1 VFFVLS
7 KILDLLFSPLTWG
20 IGVLVYL
27 AVRERKTRRA
37 AFWSA
42 IGGAVVL
49 YAFSTEP
56 VANALVRSLENQSKT
71 TLRPDVTYD
80 AVVVL
85 GGLVEGNANLASGT
99 QSYNNNVERMLAAYD
114 LLREGKAK
122 TAILSGGTVEANVEP
137 EAAAI
142 ARQLE
147 RWGIAKDR
155 LIVEGSSKNTRENAV
170 ETARIVKERGF
181 KDIVVVTSAFHMKRS
196 MGCFRAVDIPFDTL
210 TVDYRTYAPS
220 QSSGSWLPRADSLA
234 SSTGAIRE
242 HFGWLVYRVQ
252 GYARP

>member
-7 KILDLLFSPLTWG
+7 KILDLVFSPLTWVL
-20 IGVLVYL
+20 GVLVYL

-42 IGGAVVL
+42 AAGALVL
-49 YAFSTEP
+49 YMFSLDP
-56 VANALVRSLENQSKT
+56 VATALLRSLENGSRT
-71 TLRPDVTYD
+71 TMRTDVTYD

-85 GGLVEGNANLASGT
+85 GGLVDGAGKSTYGGA
-99 QSYNNNVERMLAAYD
+99 SYNNSVERMLVAYD

-122 TAILSGGTVEANVEP
+122 NAILSGGPAAPGLESEAEG
-137 EAAAI
+137 I

-147 RWGIAKDR
+147 RWGIPRDR
-155 LIVEGSSKNTRENAV
+155 LIIEDKAKNTRENAV

-181 KDIVVVTSAFHMKRS
+181 KDILIVTSAYHMKRS
-196 MGCFRAVDIPFDTL
+196 MGCFRAVDLAFDAL
-210 TVDYRTYAPS
+210 SVDYRAYSPS
-220 QSSGSWLPRADSLA
+220 FGVGALLPRADALST
-234 SSTGAIRE
+234 STGAIRE